1 MIYPFTAK
9 VAEAKTHEFGEK
21 WKQTRN
27 SLLEAYLRI
36 AEVQVERATMRGH
49 CGASVYIPFEISTV
63 MVETLEEAGFE
74 VTQLTKNS
82 FPSSFY
88 HLSWG
93 V

>member
-9 VAEAKTHEFGEK
+9 VAEAKTYEFEEK
-21 WKQTRN
+21 WQQTRN

-49 CGASVYIPFEISTV
+49 CVARVFIPFEISVT
-63 MVETLEEAGFE
+63 MVEALEEAGFE
-74 VTQLTKNS
+74 VTQLTRDG
-82 FPSSFY
+82 FPSPFY
-88 HLSWG
+88 RLSWG